1 MYVFVCVC
9 VCKFARD
16 SIQSKHHAYLCAYK
30 YSCVS
35 QHIHITIRL
44 NSHVHMHIH
53 IGIHSNVQLHVHQ
66 SRQTRKHIHAHML
79 LNEYK
84 SGCSISMSTITNTY
98 TYCIIYTCIYV

>member
-53 IGIHSNVQLHVHQ
+53 IGIHSNVQLHQ

-84 SGCSISMSTITNTY
+84 SGSSISMCTMTNTD